1 METINVICLTDP
13 SDVAFSHIAQKATVT
28 GATLP
33 SGFNVPTYGIWKIID
48 NYIINVDYLINKQ
61 NIPN

>member
-1 METINVICLTDP
+1 MTDINVICLTDA
-13 SDVAFSHIAQKATVT
+13 SDIAFSNIAQKSTVT

-48 NYIINVDYLINKQ
+48 HYIINIGYL
-61 NIPN
+61 